1 MRTWGSVLILVVCA
15 LLLGGCWD
23 RTEIN
28 DLAIITAAAVDKAEE
43 SEIVLSIQVFIPRA
57 VGGPGL
63 GGPTGSSERA
73 LTTILSAKG
82 ENIADAMSKVQS
94 KLPRKIFWGHC
105 KVYLFGEAV
114 AKDGI
119 AGHIDFLVR
128 HPEPRNRAYLYV
140 SKGKA
145 GEHLG
150 NNSLL
155 ERSTAEALRE
165 LASLHLGMA
174 VTLIDFRNMLN
185 GESRAVVLP
194 YIEAGSKLEKPEQFQ
209 ENTLL
214 LGSAIFR
221 KDKMIGVLSTKATRG
236 LLWLRDEI
244 IRASINV
251 QIPEGQGRVSVMP
264 IRGKTKLI
272 PAIEDGKWS
281 ILVKIEAEGD
291 IVENGTKLD
300 MMEMSSN
307 ALVQKAVEDD
317 VRSRIEL
324 ALYHLQKELNAD
336 VTNFAAAFHRKYP
349 QKWHEAKQNWDKIY
363 PQIEVSTQIH
373 ITVRRPGLVTDSVGH
388 PGSHDKRK

>member
-1 MRTWGSVLILVVCA
+1 M
-15 LLLGGCWD
+15 
-23 RTEIN
+23 
-28 DLAIITAAAVDKAEE
+28 
-43 SEIVLSIQVFIPRA
+43 
-57 VGGPGL
+57 

-73 LTTILSAKG
+73 LTTVLSAKG